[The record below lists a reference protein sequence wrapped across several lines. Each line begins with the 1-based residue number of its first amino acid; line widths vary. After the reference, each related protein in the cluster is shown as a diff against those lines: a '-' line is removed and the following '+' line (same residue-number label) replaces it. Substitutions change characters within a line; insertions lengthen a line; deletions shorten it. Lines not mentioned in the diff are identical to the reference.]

1 LKKLNDTKKEN
12 QAKNIV
18 LQPAKEVIQYDDFT
32 RMDLRTATILEAE
45 VVPKTKKLL
54 KLKLDTGLDIRTVVS
69 GIAEYYQPEQI
80 IGKKVVML
88 ANLAPKEIKGIP
100 SQGMILMAE
109 NSEGKLCFV
118 IPSEVF
124 HNGCVVK

>member
-1 LKKLNDTKKEN
+1 
-12 QAKNIV
+12 
-18 LQPAKEVIQYDDFT
+18 
-32 RMDLRTATILEAE
+32 
-45 VVPKTKKLL
+45 
-54 KLKLDTGLDIRTVVS
+54 VVS
-69 GIAEYYQPEQI
+69 GIAEFYQPEQI
-80 IGKKVVML
+80 IGKKVVLL

-118 IPSEVF
+118 SPTEVF